1 MLYIITSY
9 KKKKISKKKKMKY
22 KSRILYTQKKQLELK
37 YHLHALSASVKKR
50 IVRNINKTYINKHKT
65 HTFREFKHGKLVPYT
80 IR

>member
-9 KKKKISKKKKMKY
+9 KKKISKKKKWNTNQEFYIHKA
-22 KSRILYTQKKQLELK
+22 LK

-50 IVRNINKTYINKHKT
+50 IVWNINKTYINKHKT